1 MTHDSYI
8 TDRSRMLGRDF
19 RLASLKVWSI
29 PYYLALITVHVK
41 YAEGA
46 KRGPVRQSGAF
57 TFLSTVGLTC
67 KKLTGF

>member
-41 YAEGA
+41 YAEGPREGRLD
-46 KRGPVRQSGAF
+46 KVL
-57 TFLSTVGLTC
+57 LSRS
-67 KKLTGF
+67 